1 LVLHLVLSAIYGVTF
16 AAALALVPALRVN
29 RVVLVAVATLFG
41 LALWLVNFFVIA
53 PVLFEWFEVADDTV
67 PFLAHTFFF
76 GTH

>member
-67 PFLAHTFFF
+67 PFLAHTFVF